1 MAVSS
6 LGRAVRF
13 ALLMIAG
20 LTPVV
25 ASAQSTWLPTSGTTP
40 WTTGTAWSN
49 GIIPSAVDA
58 VTVFPAAGP
67 TILLDDT
74 TVTVGTISQTVSGN
88 VVIGNTAVGTDWIDL
103 AVSTGVP
110 IVNVA
115 TNGNLYMYA
124 QLSGS
129 QGLQKNGPGIY
140 SPRYNPSDYTYTGTN
155 FFNGGTVQIA
165 RDGHLGDLSNPI
177 SVLANTNLQNFAST
191 TLNAARTIS
200 VANGTVLT
208 AQNGAA
214 NNSLAVNG
222 PITGGGGLTLNTGV
236 FTLGGAN
243 TYTGNTTIR
252 SATVT
257 LGSGSPLSTGT
268 LTLQTSTTIA
278 AGSLVDLGGQ
288 TQTVAALSMSLT
300 GGGVNQVTN
309 TFRNG
314 SLNVGGGNLTVNSGV
329 ATAQSGT
336 TVLNLRDLS
345 AFTYTNTSGTFLLQT
360 SSTVASGTMASVVNL
375 PVAGASTLTAS
386 HVLVG
391 NSANGPASSTSTIG
405 LGQANTLNTGTL
417 TIGAFRGNGVVAF
430 QPDVSGGS
438 LTLRGA
444 AGGSSRVGTVY
455 VGFKGGG
462 DNFGRGVLDV
472 STGTIDAMVTDFTVG
487 FYFVNA
493 SSFQSGTFSMT
504 SGTVDA
510 TNLTLGS
517 VMVSSGSV
525 GTPPISSTVNQGGG
539 LVKAGTLRFGVNTGT
554 AGVGNAPVFASIYNL
569 SSGTLA
575 ATVMASGAGSSGTA
589 SQRRVNWTGGTIT
602 TYDSSS
608 NLSVSGTSGAGG
620 QLAVAV
626 SGGDAK
632 TFDVPTGR
640 TATLGDFV
648 SLTGSSTGFTKTGAG
663 TLVLGSTNGYVSTFS
678 GSATVGG
685 GRLNLASSG
694 ALPAGTIVPVAGGT
708 LTLAPYLQTTVG
720 GLDPSAGGLTDV
732 GSGMVTVASGL
743 SATSMVAAIIS
754 GLGDGTWNG
763 TSGITSSVA
772 AASGG
777 DRTVGWLDNGDGS
790 VTFAFAA
797 AGDTNLDWQV
807 DIIDAANFLAG
818 GKFDSGAPA
827 TWNEGDFTYDGLVD
841 ILDAAAFLSNGLF
854 DAGIY
859 NPPPGQAGGIAAVP
873 EPTAWPL
880 LASGMIAAVGAC
892 GALRRR
898 RAG

>member
-1 MAVSS
+1 MVSS
-6 LGRAVRF
+6 LGRAVRSS
-13 ALLMIAG
+13 LVVIAC
-20 LTPVV
+20 LAPVV

-49 GIIPSAVDA
+49 GVIPSAVDA

-74 TVTVGTISQTVSGN
+74 TVTVGTINQTTASGN
-88 VVIGNTAVGTDWIDL
+88 VVIGNTLSNTDWINM
-103 AVSTGVP
+103 AVTTGVP
-110 IVNVA
+110 IINV
-115 TNGNLYMYA
+115 TGGNLYMYA

-129 QGLQKNGPGIY
+129 QGLQKNGNGVY
-140 SPRYNPSDYTYTGTN
+140 SPRYNPADYTYTGTN

-165 RDGHLGDLSNPI
+165 RDGHLGDPSNPI
-177 SVLANTNLQNFAST
+177 VVSANTNLQNYAGT
-191 TLNAARTIS
+191 TLGAARTIS
-200 VANGTVLT
+200 LANGTVLT

-214 NNSLAVNG
+214 NNSLTLNG
-222 PITGGGGLTLNTGV
+222 AITGGGGLTFNTGF

-257 LGSGSPLSTGT
+257 LGASSPLSTGT
-268 LTLQTSTTIA
+268 LTLQTSATTTG
-278 AGSLVDLGGQ
+278 GSLVDLGGRA
-288 TQTVAALSMSLT
+288 QTVAALSMSLASN
-300 GGGVNQVTN
+300 GLNQVTN

-314 SLNVGGGNLTVNSGV
+314 SLTVGGGNIVVNSGF

-336 TVLNLRDLS
+336 TLLNLRDLS
-345 AFTYTNTSGTFLLQT
+345 AFTYTNTSGTFYIQT
-360 SSTVASGTMASVVNL
+360 SSTVTSGTMASVVNL
-375 PVAGASTLTAS
+375 PATGPTSVTAS

-405 LGQANTLNTGTL
+405 LGQTNTFNTGTL
-417 TIGAFRGNGVVAF
+417 TIGAYRGNGVVAF

-438 LTLRGA
+438 LTLRGVT
-444 AGGSSRVGTVY
+444 GGSSRVDNVY
-455 VGFKGGG
+455 VGYKGGG
-462 DNFGRGVLDV
+462 DNFGKGILDV
-472 STGTIDAMVTDFTVG
+472 STGTIDARVDTFTVG
-487 FYFVNA
+487 QYVVYA
-493 SSFQSGTFSMT
+493 SSNQTGTFSMT

-510 TNLTLGS
+510 TTLRLGS
-517 VMVSSGSV
+517 VTVSTGSV
-525 GTPPISSTVNQGGG
+525 GTPPISATFNQGGG
-539 LVKAGTLRFGVNTGT
+539 LVKAGTITFGVNAGV
-554 AGVGNAPVFASIYNL
+554 AGVGNAPVFASTYNL
-569 SSGTLA
+569 TSGTLA
-575 ATVMASGAGSSGTA
+575 AAVLASGTGTSGTA
-589 SQRRVNWTGGTIT
+589 SQRRLNWTGGTIT
-602 TYDSSS
+602 TSDSST
-608 NLSVSGTSGAGG
+608 NLSVSGTSGSGG
-620 QLAVAV
+620 QLVVAV
-626 SGGDAK
+626 SAGDTK

-663 TLVLGSTNGYVSTFS
+663 TLVLGSTNGYISTFS
-678 GSATVGG
+678 GSVTVQG
-685 GRLNLASSG
+685 GRLNLASSN
-694 ALPAGTIVPVAGGT
+694 ALPAGTVVPVAGGT

-732 GSGMVTVASGL
+732 GSGMVTVAAGL
-743 SATSMVAAIIS
+743 SAPTMVAAIVS

-827 TWNEGDFTYDGLVD
+827 TWNEGDFTYDGVVD
-841 ILDAAAFLSNGLF
+841 ILDAASFLSNGLF
-854 DAGIY
+854 DAGSY
-859 NPPPGQAGGIAAVP
+859 NPPPGQAGAIAAVP

-880 LASGMIAAVGAC
+880 LSSAAIAAAGAC
-892 GALRRR
+892 GTLRRR

>member
-1 MAVSS
+1 MVSL
-6 LGRAVRF
+6 LGRAVRSS
-13 ALLMIAG
+13 LVVIAC
-20 LTPVV
+20 LAPVV
-25 ASAQSTWLPTSGTTP
+25 ASAQSTWLPTTGTTP
-40 WTTGTAWSN
+40 WTTGTAWSD

-67 TILLDDT
+67 TILLDNT
-74 TVTVGTISQTVSGN
+74 TVTVGTISQTTASGN
-88 VVIGNTAVGTDWIDL
+88 VVIGSTTVGTDWIDM
-103 AVSTGVP
+103 AVTTGVP
-110 IVNVA
+110 IINV
-115 TNGNLYMYA
+115 TNGNLFMYA

-129 QGLQKNGPGIY
+129 QGLRKNGNGIY
-140 SPRYNPSDYTYTGTN
+140 SPRYNPLDYTYTGTN

-165 RDGHLGDLSNPI
+165 RDGHLGDPSNPI
-177 SVLANTNLQNFAST
+177 VVSANTNLQNFAGT
-191 TLNAARTIS
+191 TLGAARTIS
-200 VANGTVLT
+200 LANGTVLT

-214 NNSLAVNG
+214 NNSLTLNG
-222 PITGGGGLTLNTGV
+222 AITGGGGLTLNTGF

-257 LGSGSPLSTGT
+257 LGASSPLSTGT
-268 LTLQTSTTIA
+268 LTLQTSATTTG
-278 AGSLVDLGGQ
+278 GSLVDLGGQ
-288 TQTVAALSMSLT
+288 AQTVAALSMSLASN
-300 GGGVNQVTN
+300 GLNQVTN

-314 SLNVGGGNLTVNSGV
+314 SLTVGGGSLTVNSGF
-329 ATAQSGT
+329 ASAQSGT

-375 PVAGASTLTAS
+375 PVAGPTTLTAS

-405 LGQANTLNTGTL
+405 LGQTNTINTGTL
-417 TIGAFRGNGVVAF
+417 TIGAYRGNGVVAF

-438 LTLRGA
+438 LVLRGPS
-444 AGGSSRVGTVY
+444 GGDSRVNDVY

-462 DNFGRGVLDV
+462 DNFGNGTLDV
-472 STGTIDAMVTDFTVG
+472 SAGTIDARVSNFNVG
-487 FYFVNA
+487 YYYVLA
-493 SSFQSGTFSMT
+493 SSGQTGVFTMS

-510 TNLTLGS
+510 TAITLGNVNTAAGSAGSPTITGSFAQTGGLVRGGTLTLG
-517 VMVSSGSV
+517 VNVATG
-525 GTPPISSTVNQGGG
+525 GTTNNPTFRSTYA
-539 LVKAGTLRFGVNTGT
+539 LAG
-554 AGVGNAPVFASIYNL
+554 
-569 SSGTLA
+569 GTLA
-575 ATVMASGAGSSGTA
+575 VGSIASGTGFASAG

-602 TYDSSS
+602 TLDASSD
-608 NLSVSGTSGAGG
+608 LTVTGVSG
-620 QLAVAV
+620 
-626 SGGDAK
+626 SGGAVIVTVGGDDAK

-663 TLVLGSTNGYVSTFS
+663 TLVLGSTNGYISTFS
-678 GSATVGG
+678 GSVTVQG
-685 GRLNLASSG
+685 GRLNLASSN
-694 ALPAGTIVPVAGGT
+694 ALPAGTVVPVAGGT

-732 GSGMVTVASGL
+732 GSGMVTVAAGL
-743 SATSMVAAIIS
+743 SAPTMVAAIVS

-827 TWNEGDFTYDGLVD
+827 TWNEGDFTYDGVVD
-841 ILDAAAFLSNGLF
+841 ILDAASFLSNGLF
-854 DAGIY
+854 DAGSY
-859 NPPPGQAGGIAAVP
+859 NPPPGQAGAIAAVP

-880 LASGMIAAVGAC
+880 LASAAIAAVGAC
-892 GALRRR
+892 GTLRRR